1 MRRRSIGAYLSIALA
16 AVFALPSVSE
26 GCVLASR
33 LRAIAPH
40 LTEEQIMKIAH
51 DPTHGKLIPYKLE
64 APETCVDGMADIF
77 PCANVDLLAFM
88 SPADLGGSRGNDLW
102 AWTDPQ
108 TGKEYAL
115 MGLTN
120 GTAFVDVST
129 PASPIYLGRLPT
141 HNGENS
147 TWRDIAVFKD
157 HAFIVADEVPTH
169 GMQVFDLTQLRNVP
183 NPPVTFAATT
193 RYTELNDG
201 HNITINEATGFAYV
215 VGGVTCSGGPHIIDV
230 SDPTAP
236 VQAGCFSGDGYTH
249 DLECVIYHGPDT
261 DHQGSEICMS
271 SNEDTVT
278 IVDVTV
284 KDSPVILSRTGYAG
298 SGYIH
303 QGSLTAD
310 HQYFLVDDEAD
321 ESIFNHNT
329 RTYTFDVSDLD
340 APTLAGFFEAAGEA
354 IDHNQYVMGDYV
366 YQANYARGLRIL
378 HLDNPATGQ
387 MTEVAFID
395 TVPEGDML
403 GFSGAWSV
411 YPYLASGVVLISDRN
426 RGLFVVQPRIPQE
439 TLFDDN
445 FETGTTDN
453 WSARE
458 GRRGEAGAAPA
469 SQDVA
474 PASQDKATPAGQ
486 DKAPVDDSSVTPAPA
501 EKSAPAQP
509 IALP

>member
-1 MRRRSIGAYLSIALA
+1 MRRSALGASLNLAVLIALA
-16 AVFALPSVSE
+16 LPAVSE
-26 GCVLASR
+26 ACVMASR

-51 DPTHGKLIPYKLE
+51 DPTHGELIPYKLD
-64 APETCVDGMADIF
+64 APEACTDGMADIF
-77 PCANVDLLAFM
+77 PCDNVDLLAFL
-88 SPADLGGSRGNDLW
+88 SPADLGGNRGNDLW

-120 GTAFVDVST
+120 GTAFIDVST
-129 PASPIYLGRLPT
+129 PEAPIYLGRLPT

-147 TWRDIAVFKD
+147 TWRDIAVYKD

-169 GMQVFDLTQLRNVP
+169 GMQVFDLTQLRNIA
-183 NPPVTFAATT
+183 NPPVSFSATL

-230 SDPTAP
+230 RDPTAP
-236 VQAGCFSGDGYTH
+236 VQVGCFSGDGYTH
-249 DLECVIYHGPDT
+249 DLECVTYDGPDT
-261 DHQGSEICMS
+261 EHKGKEICLS
-271 SNEDTVT
+271 SNEDTLTIIDVT
-278 IVDVTV
+278 I
-284 KDSPVILSRTGYAG
+284 KDRPVMLSRTGYDN

-303 QGSLTAD
+303 QGSLTGD
-310 HQYFLVDDEAD
+310 HRYFLIDDEAD

-340 APTLAGFFEAAGEA
+340 APTLAGFYEADGVA

-378 HLDNPATGQ
+378 HLDDPSTGA
-387 MTEVAFID
+387 MTEVAFLD

-411 YPYLASGVVLISDRN
+411 YPYLSSGVVLISDRN
-426 RGLFVVQPRIPQE
+426 RGLFVVRPRIPGT
-439 TLFDDN
+439 TLFEDS
-445 FETGTTDN
+445 FESGTTDGWRN
-453 WSARE
+453 RQDCIEDAE
-458 GRRGEAGAAPA
+458 EAAPA
-469 SQDVA
+469 AGEA
-474 PASQDKATPAGQ
+474 PASSSPGQ
-486 DKAPVDDSSVTPAPA
+486 PSAAPSGDAPA
-501 EKSAPAQP
+501 VDSATSRPVTSSEAGE
-509 IALP
+509 